1 MARNSDPTVAECVSH
16 ILESIKVLKDVSFEV
31 KESDFYQDVEKMLAS
46 QKLIENIGEAF
57 RYWCKNDPL
66 AKETYEYLPIGDW
79 IAAKNVLNHGYHRVS
94 FKILWDTIQI
104 DIPHLEGAMSQ
115 LPAEITEGLVPASYL
130 NTERLILGLI
140 PKI

>member
-1 MARNSDPTVAECVSH
+1 MAKNSDPTVIECISH
-16 ILESIKVLKDVSFEV
+16 IRESIKVLKEITFEV
-31 KESDFYQDVEKMLAS
+31 KELDFYQDIEKMLAS

-57 RYWCKNDPL
+57 RYWCKSDPTT
-66 AKETYEYLPIGDW
+66 KEKYPYLPVSDW

-94 FKILWDTIQI
+94 FKILWDTIQT
-104 DIPHLEGAMSQ
+104 DLLALECTMSK
-115 LPAEITEGLVPASYL
+115 LPDELTKMLVGMEYL